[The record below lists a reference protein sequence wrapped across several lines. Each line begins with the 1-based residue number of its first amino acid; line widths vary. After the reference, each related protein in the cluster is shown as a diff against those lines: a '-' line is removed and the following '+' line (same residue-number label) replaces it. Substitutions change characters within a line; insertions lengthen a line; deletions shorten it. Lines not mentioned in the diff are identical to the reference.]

1 MWRKIAFAF
10 IIISLVFSVSDY
22 FYTMHDSYNRYLEGE
37 YFFRYKAKTIL
48 AMDQDAWFESVENF
62 DYISS
67 KDFSDT
73 KTMLLYGG
81 EFDVY
86 ACGPHDGVCTVI
98 YGSQTVEDFPV
109 SNLWFSGDDADYFYG
124 TKKLTYE
131 EYIDYVKS
139 LSPEQLEDGVLVNTS
154 RVASFKSVQNSLF
167 VLFGMEGTAII
178 VFFILR
184 KNEKDFSANLV
195 LTVGALYVICF
206 EIITAFMY

>member
-10 IIISLVFSVSDY
+10 VIISLVFSVSDY
-22 FYTMHDSYNRYLEGE
+22 FYTMQDSYNRYLEGE

-73 KTMLLYGG
+73 KTMLLYAG

-86 ACGPHDGVCTVI
+86 ACDPHDGVCTVI

-139 LSPEQLEDGVLVNTS
+139 LSPEQLDSVLVSTNK
-154 RVASFKSVQNSLF
+154 VASFNSVMNSLL
-167 VLFGMEGTAII
+167 VLFGMEGLVFF
-178 VFFILR
+178 VFFIIR
-184 KNEKDFSANLV
+184 KYEKDFAANLV
-195 LTVGALYVICF
+195 LTVGALYGIFF